1 MKPLI
6 IFLYILLSCAFL
18 LSCISLVIAS
28 TIPSSLNTPTVIQL
42 NAKLNA
48 LKVESS
54 DSLLLMNQINYT
66 DYDKSQNNCTYDLND
81 LNATLYQL
89 YADLL
94 VFDIS
99 VNISY
104 ASNISSLGQTGKVT
118 EYLVNSYLVESNVT
132 FNFSYNGFQLGGGEE
147 FLYFHLFPTGETEF
161 TASNGNYTQIH
172 LDGLSFNCRFCNAS
186 LGVFT
191 VDRISTAPHVAG
203 FSQLLY
209 NVSSLQLQDGL
220 MYQGDILA
228 VQDDFYF

>member
-6 IFLYILLSCAFL
+6 IFLYFLLSCAFL
-18 LSCISLVIAS
+18 LSFITILISITL
-28 TIPSSLNTPTVIQL
+28 PSSLSSLTIIQL
-42 NAKLNA
+42 NSNLTG
-48 LKVESS
+48 LKIESAT
-54 DSLLLMNQINYT
+54 SLVLMQQINYT
-66 DYDKSQNNCTYDLND
+66 DYDKSQNNCTYDLTA
-81 LNATLYQL
+81 LNATLSQL

-104 ASNISSLGQTGKVT
+104 ATNLSSLGQTGKVNT
-118 EYLVNSYLVESNVT
+118 YLTSSYLVESNVT
-132 FNFSYNGFQLGGGEE
+132 FNFTYNGFRLGEDE

-172 LDGLSFNCRFCNAS
+172 LDGLNFHCRFCNAS

-209 NVSSLQLQDGL
+209 NASRLQLQDGF

>member
-6 IFLYILLSCAFL
+6 FILLSCAFIV
-18 LSCISLVIAS
+18 SITSLVIAI
-28 TIPSSLNTPTVIQL
+28 TLPSSLSALTIIQINTE
-42 NAKLNA
+42 LNA
-48 LKVESS
+48 LKTESS
-54 DSLLLMNQINYT
+54 SSLLIMNQINYT
-66 DYDKSQNNCTYDLND
+66 NYDKSQNNCTYNLTA

-94 VFDIS
+94 VFNTS
-99 VNISY
+99 VDISY
-104 ASNISSLGQTGKVT
+104 ANNLSSLGQTGKVI
-118 EYLVNSYLVESNVT
+118 EYLTSSYLVESNVT
-132 FNFSYNGFQLGGGEE
+132 FNFSYSGFRLGGEEE

-161 TASNGNYTQIH
+161 TASNGNYTRIH
-172 LDGLSFNCRFCNAS
+172 LDGLGFQCRFCNAS

-191 VDRISTAPHVAG
+191 LDRISTAPHVAG

-209 NVSSLQLQDGL
+209 NVSRLQLQDGL